1 MKKTFNQ
8 FEIRDI
14 GSSDHFQLKSVLEQ
28 VLAGVPPGF
37 NWPWL
42 QVEAELTSSRAK
54 ALFIDQELM
63 AFILFRQN
71 QALFEVMTL
80 ATAPSRQGQGHMKKL
95 LTGLIDASGEGSE
108 WWLEVHANN
117 LKALHLYQSLGFAI
131 QSRRKQYYADGGD
144 ALLMSLKKVK
154 LFR

>member
-1 MKKTFNQ
+1 VKNPFHQ
-8 FEIRDI
+8 FEIRDLD
-14 GSSDHFQLKSVLEQ
+14 SSDYFQLKSVLEQ
-28 VLAGVPPGF
+28 VLAGEAPGF

-42 QVEAELTSSRAK
+42 QVQAELASSRAK
-54 ALFIDQELM
+54 ALFVDQELL
-63 AFILFRQN
+63 AFVLYRQN

-80 ATAPSRQGQGHMKKL
+80 ATVPSQQGQGHMKKL
-95 LTGLIDASGEGSE
+95 LTELIDASGEGSE

-117 LKALHLYQSLGFAI
+117 LKALHLYESLGFEI
-131 QSRRKQYYADGGD
+131 QTRRKQYYADGGD